1 MTGSENSIGDV
12 SEKSV
17 MAVANLEAIPDSMEA
32 IVLDGPND
40 WSMKTIDSPEVDDVE
55 NVVCKVEAASIC
67 GTDPKIFAND
77 VEGWPPDFPF
87 IPGHEWAGTVV
98 ETHESVESV
107 EPGDRVFGETHSGC
121 GYCDMCREGRYNL
134 CENYGDFSTGHRQ
147 IGHTMDGAFAEYVS
161 VPADTLYHF
170 DDSIS
175 WEEGALLDTN
185 AIALQCSVRGNIEP
199 GDSVAVIGTGTI
211 GLLCLQH
218 AKAMGA
224 SDVIA
229 IGSPKRNPL
238 AEELGADHTISYKND
253 DVVGEVRD
261 LVDGS
266 GVDVTLEA
274 AGTSASFQQ
283 SVEVTRKGGTVS
295 LDGISK
301 TRLQEIP
308 VNDLV
313 KEEIN
318 FRGARAHA
326 NKAKPSAEM
335 VANGQT
341 DVDSLITH
349 SFDFADFES
358 AWEHST
364 ERKDGAI
371 KVALTF

>member
-1 MTGSENSIGDV
+1 
-12 SEKSV
+12 
-17 MAVANLEAIPDSMEA
+17 MAAAKLEAIPESMDA
-32 IVLDGPND
+32 IVLDGAND
-40 WSMKTIDSPEVDDVE
+40 WSMKTIDTPEPDEVE

-77 VEGWPPDFPF
+77 VDGWPPEFPF
-87 IPGHEWAGTVV
+87 IPGHEWSGTVV
-98 ETHESVESV
+98 ETHENVESV

-121 GYCDMCREGRYNL
+121 GYCDMCRGGRYNL

-161 VPADTLYHF
+161 VPADTLYSF
-170 DDSIS
+170 DESIS

-185 AIALQCSVRGNIEP
+185 AIALQCSIRGKVEP

-224 SDVIA
+224 GQVIA

-238 AEELGADHTISYKND
+238 AEELGADTTISYKAS
-253 DVVGEVRD
+253 DVVGEVKS
-261 LVDGS
+261 LVTGS

-274 AGTSASFQQ
+274 AGSQASFQQ
-283 SVEVTRKGGTVS
+283 AVEITRKGGTVS

-301 TRLQEIP
+301 TRLREIP

-313 KEEIN
+313 TEEIEY
-318 FRGARAHA
+318 RGARAHA

-335 VANGQT
+335 VKNGQT
-341 DVDSLITH
+341 DVASLITH
-349 SFDFADFES
+349 TFDFEDFET
-358 AWEHST
+358 AWEYST
-364 ERKDGAI
+364 QRKDGAI

>member
-1 MTGSENSIGDV
+1 
-12 SEKSV
+12 
-17 MAVANLEAIPDSMEA
+17 MASADLEALPDSMQA
-32 IVLDGPND
+32 IVLEGPDD
-40 WSMKTIDSPEVDDVE
+40 WALRPVDTPEVDDVE
-55 NVVCKVEAASIC
+55 NVLCKVEAASIC

-77 VEGWPPDFPF
+77 VEGWPPEYPF
-87 IPGHEWAGTVV
+87 IPGHEWSGTVV
-98 ETHESVESV
+98 ETHENVENV
-107 EPGDRVFGETHSGC
+107 EVGDRVFGETHSGC
-121 GYCDMCREGRYNL
+121 GFCDMCRRGRYNL

-147 IGHTMDGAFAEYVS
+147 IGHTMDGAFADYVT

-185 AIALQCSVRGNIEP
+185 AIALQCSVRGNVDP

-218 AKAMGA
+218 ATAMGA
-224 SDVIA
+224 DRVIA
-229 IGSPKRNPL
+229 VGSPSRNTL
-238 AEELGADHTISYKND
+238 AEELGADYTISYKADN
-253 DVVGEVRD
+253 VVGQVID
-261 LVDGS
+261 LVEGS

-274 AGTSASFQQ
+274 AGSQASFQQ
-283 SVEVTRKGGTVS
+283 AVEMTRKGGTVS

-301 TRLQEIP
+301 ERLQEIP

-313 KEEIN
+313 KEEIDY
-318 FRGARAHA
+318 RGARAHA
-326 NKAKPSAEM
+326 NKAKASARM

-349 SFDFADFES
+349 TFDFEEFDT
-358 AWEHST
+358 AWEYAT
-364 ERKDGAI
+364 QRKDGAI

>member
-1 MTGSENSIGDV
+1 
-12 SEKSV
+12 
-17 MAVANLEAIPDSMEA
+17 MAAAKLEAIPESMQA

-40 WSMKTIDSPEVDDVE
+40 WSMKTIDTPEVDEVE
-55 NVVCKVEAASIC
+55 NVLCKVEAASIC

-77 VEGWPPDFPF
+77 VPEWPPSFPF
-87 IPGHEWAGTVV
+87 IPGHEFSATVV
-98 ETHESVESV
+98 ETHEDVDNVEA
-107 EPGDRVFGETHSGC
+107 GDRVFGETHSGC

-147 IGHTMDGAFAEYVS
+147 IGHTMDGAFAEYVT
-161 VPADTLYHF
+161 VPADTLYQF

-185 AIALQCSVRGNIEP
+185 AIALQCSIRGKIQP

-211 GLLCLQH
+211 GLLILQH

-224 SDVIA
+224 GKVIA
-229 IGSPKRNPL
+229 VGSPSRNPL
-238 AEELGADHTISYKND
+238 AEELGADVTISYKDD
-253 DVVGEVRD
+253 DVVEQVKSH
-261 LVDGS
+261 VDGS
-266 GVDVTLEA
+266 GADVTLEA
-274 AGTSASFQQ
+274 AGSQASFQQ
-283 SVEVTRKGGTVS
+283 AVEMTRKGGTVS

-301 TRLQEIP
+301 TRLMEIP

-313 KEEIN
+313 KEEIEY
-318 FRGARAHA
+318 RGARAHA

-335 VANGQT
+335 VRNGQT

-349 SFDFADFES
+349 TFDFSEFEE
-358 AWEHST
+358 AWEYAT
-364 ERKDGAI
+364 TRKDGAI